1 MATRQR
7 EMKKAELGAGIARRL
22 RAKRLELA
30 VSTDTLAAAAGV
42 GRAQVVRTEAGQGGG
57 CRLDTLTL
65 LADALSV
72 RPEWLIFGL
81 GDEPI
86 PMLHAVVAPKPPRTA
101 KRLA

>member
-65 LADALSV
+65 LADPL
-72 RPEWLIFGL
+72 
-81 GDEPI
+81 
-86 PMLHAVVAPKPPRTA
+86 
-101 KRLA
+101 KRLFVFDEASAGRFASDEGSDG